1 MENWQERTI
10 RMVGEEAVSRLNKA
24 RVAVFGLGGVGSYTA
39 EALVR
44 AGVGSVLFVDSEE
57 VDLTNL
63 NRQLIANINT
73 VGLSKT
79 QCAKQRALSINPAC
93 DVKTKQIFFSKD
105 TADEIDFSSF
115 DCVCD
120 CIDSVSSK
128 ILLIEKAREAGAF
141 IVSCM
146 GTGNKLDPSRFKV
159 TDIEKTDVCPLA
171 RVMRRELKKRGIKN
185 VRCVYS
191 DELPVKPDG
200 DTRVPSSI
208 SFVPGAAGLVLA
220 GEIIRHIISGN
231 KNII

>member
-1 MENWQERTI
+1 MDSWQQRTV
-10 RMVGEEAVSRLNKA
+10 RMVGEEAVNKLNGA

-44 AGVGSVLFVDSEE
+44 AGVGTVLFVDSED
-57 VDLTNL
+57 VDETNI
-63 NRQLIANINT
+63 NRQLIANTET
-73 VGLSKT
+73 VGKAKT
-79 QCAKQRALSINPAC
+79 ECAKMRALSINPEC
-93 DVKTKQIFFSKD
+93 NVQTKTLFFSKE
-105 TADEIDFSSF
+105 TADEIDFSQF
-115 DCVCD
+115 DCVAD

-146 GTGNKLDPSRFKV
+146 GTGNKLDPSRFRV

-171 RVMRRELKKRGIKN
+171 RVMRRELKNRKIKN
-185 VRCVYS
+185 VKCVWS

-200 DTRVPSSI
+200 DPRTPSSI

-220 GEIIRHIISGN
+220 GEIIRHIMFSE
-231 KNII
+231 

>member
-1 MENWQERTI
+1 MDSWQQRTV
-10 RMVGEEAVSRLNKA
+10 RMVGEEAVNKLNGA

-44 AGVGSVLFVDSEE
+44 AGVGTVLFVDSED
-57 VDLTNL
+57 VDETNI
-63 NRQLIANINT
+63 NRQLIANTET
-73 VGLSKT
+73 VGKAKT
-79 QCAKQRALSINPAC
+79 ECAKMRALSINPEC
-93 DVKTKQIFFSKD
+93 NVQTKTLFFSKE
-105 TADEIDFSSF
+105 TADEIDFSQF
-115 DCVCD
+115 DCVAD

-146 GTGNKLDPSRFKV
+146 GTGNKLDPSRFRV

-171 RVMRRELKKRGIKN
+171 RVMRRELKNRKIKN
-185 VRCVYS
+185 VKCIWS

-200 DTRVPSSI
+200 DPRTPSSI

-220 GEIIRHIISGN
+220 GEIIRHIMFSE
-231 KNII
+231 